1 MFRWSNEHYFVTS
14 AWFLQRMFQSEKL
27 ALTKVERV
35 EKFFWSSH
43 QNADSLK
50 LPESVFTFD
59 ATSNSKP
66 FHFVILVK
74 ISSLL
79 LLVEIVRNLEVG
91 YDFETHHFD
100 SGIRQLVVL
109 IMQRLLQL
117 WIFHLEKK
125 HVFLPRY
132 GVDTFNQSL
141 TGNNLWMQLTFFS
154 FLFFFQ
160 LRYIFQVLRRNQ
172 NKLKFF
178 ERSWISTS
186 CSCPATSLVS
196 SITACVEILFG
207 SATNNSFK
215 LFWSTILASKYCLF
229 WISKKCLFH
238 VYFISIFR
246 FTSVRKISFD
256 FYHPGV
262 NWNTSILK

>member
-1 MFRWSNEHYFVTS
+1 MFRWSNEYYFVTS
-14 AWFLQRMFQSEKL
+14 AWFLQRMFQSKKL
-27 ALTKVERV
+27 ALTKVETV

-43 QNADSLK
+43 QYADSLK

-59 ATSNSKP
+59 AISNSKP

-79 LLVEIVRNLEVG
+79 LLVEIVRSLEVG

-100 SGIRQLVVL
+100 PGIRQLVVL
-109 IMQRLLQL
+109 IMQKMLQL

-125 HVFLPRY
+125 HVFLPNY
-132 GVDTFNQSL
+132 GLDTFNQSL
-141 TGNNLWMQLTFFS
+141 ARNILRMQMTFF
-154 FLFFFQ
+154 FLFVFFH
-160 LRYIFQVLRRNQ
+160 LRYIFQMHRRNQ
-172 NKLKFF
+172 NKLKLF

-186 CSCPATSLVS
+186 CSSPTTCLIFSIRVS
-196 SITACVEILFG
+196 VEILFG
-207 SATNNSFK
+207 SATSNSFK

-238 VYFISIFR
+238 V
-246 FTSVRKISFD
+246 
-256 FYHPGV
+256 
-262 NWNTSILK
+262 